1 MSPITYYELKFV
13 FQDMILHLFV
23 QHGINS
29 NSLTSADTAIL
40 IALSSFRLNL
50 KDFRLIFKQLERKWN
65 AWLNKEQRRFFFLL
79 EGIIW

>member
-65 AWLNKEQRRFFFLL
+65 AWLNKEQKRFFFC
-79 EGIIW
+79 

>member
-65 AWLNKEQRRFFFLL
+65 AWLNKEQRQFFFC
-79 EGIIW
+79 

>member
-1 MSPITYYELKFV
+1 
-13 FQDMILHLFV
+13 MILHLFV

-79 EGIIW
+79 EEIIW

>member
-1 MSPITYYELKFV
+1 
-13 FQDMILHLFV
+13 MILHLFV

-65 AWLNKEQRRFFFLL
+65 AWLNKEQRQFFFC
-79 EGIIW
+79 

>member
-13 FQDMILHLFV
+13 FQDILHLFV

-50 KDFRLIFKQLERKWN
+50 KDFRLIFKQLERK
-65 AWLNKEQRRFFFLL
+65 
-79 EGIIW
+79 

>member
-1 MSPITYYELKFV
+1 
-13 FQDMILHLFV
+13 MILHLFV

-65 AWLNKEQRRFFFLL
+65 AWLNKEQKRFFFC
-79 EGIIW
+79 

>member
-1 MSPITYYELKFV
+1 
-13 FQDMILHLFV
+13 MILHLFV

-65 AWLNKEQRRFFFLL
+65 AWLNKEQRRFFFL

>member
-50 KDFRLIFKQLERKWN
+50 KDFRLIFKQLERKVKC
-65 AWLNKEQRRFFFLL
+65 LTQQRTKAVFFLL
-79 EGIIW
+79 EGII